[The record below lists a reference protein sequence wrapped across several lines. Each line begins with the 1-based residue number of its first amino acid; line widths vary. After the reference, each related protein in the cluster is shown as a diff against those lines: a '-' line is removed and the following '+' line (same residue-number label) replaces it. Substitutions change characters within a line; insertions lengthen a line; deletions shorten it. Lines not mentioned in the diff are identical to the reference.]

1 MSDCEPLIQK
11 GFILRNVLTLLV
23 LFILFFS
30 LSNKTIRKYLFL
42 ILPILLTLSDNSDNY
57 FLYTFD
63 FARSLIPSKKNKCAK
78 TFYYHQRDKISDSL
92 GYLWTY
98 LFLFFFLKSDPFL
111 LFFVLYRIL
120 GVGFFSYTKDS
131 AWLVVFFDFV
141 KEYLLYLFVFGKN
154 FTYLPFFI
162 ALKMV
167 YEYLFHS
174 IVNPSHY

>member
-1 MSDCEPLIQK
+1 MSECEPLIQK

-23 LFILFFS
+23 LFVLFFS
-30 LSNKTIRKYLFL
+30 LSNKSIRKYLFL

-57 FLYTFD
+57 FLYSFED
-63 FARSLIPSKKNKCAK
+63 SLIPTKKSKCAK

-92 GYLWTY
+92 GYVWTY
-98 LFLFFFLKSDPFL
+98 LFLFFFLQGDPFL
-111 LFFVLYRIL
+111 LFFVLYRIV

-131 AWLVVFFDFV
+131 SWLVLFFDFV

-162 ALKMV
+162 ALKIL

>member
-1 MSDCEPLIQK
+1 MPECEPLIQK

-23 LFILFFS
+23 LFVLFFS
-30 LSNKTIRKYLFL
+30 LSNKSIRKYLFL

-57 FLYTFD
+57 FLYSFED
-63 FARSLIPSKKNKCAK
+63 SLIPSKKNKCAK

-92 GYLWTY
+92 GYVWTY
-98 LFLFFFLKSDPFL
+98 LFLFFFLKGDPFL
-111 LFFVLYRIL
+111 LFFVLYRIV

-131 AWLVVFFDFV
+131 SWLVLFFDFV

-154 FTYLPFFI
+154 VTYLPFFI
-162 ALKMV
+162 ALKIL